1 MQKVTLIVLFL
12 VLNSCTLLEN
22 LQQRQAVKYIQ
33 KHGAVVR
40 TDTTHD
46 TVFVNIPGA
55 QTDTVFKV
63 TPGQTDTFKM
73 ILDNRVF
80 TTIYKNREGDSL
92 KVNQRLVDQKAQAV
106 NTTIEREI
114 LLSAKKNAFFIRFV
128 VVSLLVVAFLV
139 AFAKII
145 SAWKN

>member
-1 MQKVTLIVLFL
+1 MQKASFIVLF
-12 VLNSCTLLEN
+12 VLLNGCAMLEN
-22 LQQRQAVKYIQ
+22 LHQRQAVKYIQ
-33 KHGAVVR
+33 KHGAIIR

-55 QTDTVFKV
+55 KTDTVFKV

-92 KVNQRLVDQKAQAV
+92 KVNQHLIDQKTQAV

-114 LLSAKKNAFFIRFV
+114 FTAAKNNSFFIRFV
-128 VVSLLVVAFLV
+128 IVAALVCAFLLALARTV
-139 AFAKII
+139 SSFRR
-145 SAWKN
+145 